1 MVKFCAAGADFHLRI
16 FRSALAD
23 RDTVLAVKGHT
34 GYVNDVA
41 WDPEG
46 AFLASVSDDH
56 TCIIWSDRDDCDTRS
71 VFRLRSAGMSVRWH
85 LEEPDKVLVAEKR
98 GAVYVFN
105 VRTQQTLLSVE
116 AARAPLR
123 CVDWSLVNRWQIC
136 GLAGGDVVVWSMRGV
151 GGGAHQHASAGGNG
165 VGAGSR
171 PVEVRAIHEDGGQA
185 VRFAPGSDSVV
196 ASVGRPGTVLKVTH
210 MRSTVPLVEAQLK
223 LFGGLGWHYRLPYVA
238 AASDRQLCFWRVTGG
253 K

>member
-1 MVKFCAAGADFHLRI
+1 M
-16 FRSALAD
+16 
-23 RDTVLAVKGHT
+23 
-34 GYVNDVA
+34 
-41 WDPEG
+41 
-46 AFLASVSDDH
+46 
-56 TCIIWSDRDDCDTRS
+56 
-71 VFRLRSAGMSVRWH
+71 
-85 LEEPDKVLVAEKR
+85 AEKR
-98 GAVYVFN
+98 GAIYVFN

-123 CVDWSLVNRWQIC
+123 CADWSPVNRWQCC
-136 GLAGGDVVVWSMRGV
+136 GLAAGDVVVWNIR
-151 GGGAHQHASAGGNG
+151 GGGSGAGQQPSAAAAVGAGS